1 MSQAL
6 ASPVITGSAP
16 PSLLEQAVASSTA
29 TTDYLLRTGLASM
42 ISASA
47 APMILSRRAVGQELE
62 HLAFYAERA
71 GGDPKKVFR
80 KPPKGTPIRA
90 REVRPPR
97 AMRAVGRMELVSF
110 ESPYRTLN
118 PALDEAYAAHE
129 RNRIARAQHWR
140 HLDSPRPTI
149 VVLHGFMGSP
159 YLFNSAFFSL
169 PWFYGH
175 GYDVMLVTMPFH
187 GRRASRT
194 SPYSGHG
201 FFAHGLAH
209 LNECVLQAVH
219 DVRVLV
225 SHLLDEEGVPAVGIT
240 GLSLGGYTSAALAV
254 AEPRLH
260 FAIPNAA
267 LAEMTSLM
275 RSWFPAG
282 QLLDLTLRRQ
292 GLSLDLMRD
301 ALGVHSPL
309 SYQPSLSKD
318 RLFIIGGLGDRL
330 APPEQSE
337 MLWEHWDRPRIHW
350 YPGNHVMHVNRGA
363 YLREMGRFLKA
374 TGFAALLP
382 PDE

>member
-1 MSQAL
+1 MVVVS
-6 ASPVITGSAP
+6 GSAP
-16 PSLLEQAVASSTA
+16 PSTLEKVVASTTA
-29 TTDYLLRTGLASM
+29 TGDYVLRTGLASM

-47 APMILSRRAVGQELE
+47 APMILSG
-62 HLAFYAERA
+62 RA
-71 GGDPKKVFR
+71 GAFEVEQLEMYDALARAGDPSAVFR
-80 KPPKGTPIRA
+80 APARGVEVRA
-90 REVRPPR
+90 RQVRPPL
-97 AMRAVGRMELVSF
+97 AQRAVGRMDLLSF
-110 ESPYRTLN
+110 RSPFQTLN
-118 PALDEAYAAHE
+118 PALQGAFSAHG
-129 RNRIARAQHWR
+129 RNNIARAQHWR
-140 HLDSPRPTI
+140 HEDGPRPTI
-149 VVLHGFMGSP
+149 IVLHGFMGSP

-175 GYDVMLVTMPFH
+175 GYDVLLVTMPFH

-201 FFAHGLAH
+201 YFAHGLAH
-209 LNECVLQAVH
+209 MNECVLQAVS

-225 SHLLDEEGVPAVGIT
+225 DHLEESGVTAVGVT
-240 GLSLGGYTSAALAV
+240 GLSLGGYTTAALAV

-275 RSWFPAG
+275 SSWFPAG
-282 QLLDLTLRRQ
+282 RLLDAALRRQ
-292 GLSLDLMRD
+292 GLSLERIRG
-301 ALGVHSPL
+301 ALAVHSPL
-309 SYQPSLSKD
+309 TYAPALPKD

-363 YLREMGRFLKA
+363 YLREMGRFLQS
-374 TGFAALLP
+374 TGFAAHLP
-382 PDE
+382 ADA